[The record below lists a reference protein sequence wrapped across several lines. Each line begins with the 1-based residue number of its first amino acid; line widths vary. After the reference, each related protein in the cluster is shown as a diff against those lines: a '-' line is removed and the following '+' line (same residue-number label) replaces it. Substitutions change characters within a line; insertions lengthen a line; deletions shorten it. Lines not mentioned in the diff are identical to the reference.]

1 MAINLTTINS
11 PIGTMLAGAT
21 ETGVCLLE
29 FSERRGTKAVDE
41 MKKITGFEA
50 LYEETSILIQLKK
63 ELEEYFE
70 GTRRTFDVPLHY
82 PGTEF
87 QVQVWN
93 ALLQIEYGKTKSYKQ
108 QSELLNNP
116 GAIRAV
122 GTANGA
128 NRISILIPCHRV
140 IGENGNL
147 TGYGGGIWRKK
158 WLLEHEQGKAFP
170 KQMGLFEY

>member
-1 MAINLTTINS
+1 MIYTSTIPS
-11 PIGTMLAGAT
+11 PIGTLIAGAT
-21 ETGVCLLE
+21 DDGLCVLE
-29 FSERRGTKAVDE
+29 FSERRGSKGLKEVTE
-41 MKKITGFEA
+41 
-50 LYEETSILIQLKK
+50 LLETTTVVGSNHIIEKLKVQLD
-63 ELEEYFE
+63 EYFNADRKE
-70 GTRRTFDVPLHY
+70 FDIPLVY

-87 QVQVWN
+87 QVKVWE
-93 ALLQIEYGKTKSYKQ
+93 ALLQIPFGKTKSYKQ

-158 WLLEHEQGKAFP
+158 WLLELEQGKEHP
-170 KQMGLFEY
+170 KQISLFDQ